1 MDRRDKYKTLLKL
14 HRQFAHPPVK
24 KLKSLLQDA
33 NLWKGEYI
41 DLLEEIDRKCDLC
54 KRFSKTPPLPV
65 VGMPMATQFNEKVA
79 MDLKQWNGRWILHI
93 IEMWSRYTISVF
105 INRKRPSNV
114 INALMQQWVGVFGF
128 MESIMTDD
136 GGEFS
141 SDEMREVMSILNVRV
156 ITTAAESPFQN
167 GLCERVHAVTDM
179 MLLKLEEENWKID
192 SQTLLSWANMARNSI
207 QIWNGFSSHQLIL
220 GKIQICQVS

>member
-1 MDRRDKYKTLLKL
+1 
-14 HRQFAHPPVK
+14 
-24 KLKSLLQDA
+24 
-33 NLWKGEYI
+33 
-41 DLLEEIDRKCDLC
+41 
-54 KRFSKTPPLPV
+54 
-65 VGMPMATQFNEKVA
+65 
-79 MDLKQWNGRWILHI
+79 
-93 IEMWSRYTISVF
+93 MWSRYTISVF

-141 SDEMREVMSILNVRV
+141 PDEMREVMSILNVRV

-192 SQTLLSWANMARNSI
+192 SQTLLSWANMACNSI
-207 QIWNGFSSHQLIL
+207 QIWNGLSSHQLIL
-220 GKIQICQVS
+220 GKIQICQVSWQMHFQHLKAQPVVKH